1 MASAVST
8 QKVFSREAIAAARAT
23 GAAGTVLSPSTLLDL
38 RDFDS
43 FAALAMLAAKTGA
56 GITKLEI
63 VAAEDAAGNSNLTVI
78 KDSGTV
84 AADALGDYVVQECTA
99 EEIAQIGRASGYAL
113 RYVAARVTLAN
124 AADVAAVTVIRGD
137 AKVRCKDLTANY
149 ISA

>member
-8 QKVFSREAIAAARAT
+8 QKVFSQQAIAAGRAT
-23 GAAGTVLSPSTLLDL
+23 GTAGTVLCPTTFLDL

-43 FAALAMLAAKTGA
+43 FAVIAMLAAKTGN

-63 VAAEDAAGNSNLTVI
+63 VAAEDSAGSSNLTVI

-99 EEIAQIGRASGYAL
+99 AEIAQLGRASGYAL
-113 RYVAARVTLAN
+113 RYVAARVTLHN
-124 AADVAAVTVIRGD
+124 AADVAAVTMIRGD
-137 AKVRCKDLTANY
+137 AKVQYKDMTANY